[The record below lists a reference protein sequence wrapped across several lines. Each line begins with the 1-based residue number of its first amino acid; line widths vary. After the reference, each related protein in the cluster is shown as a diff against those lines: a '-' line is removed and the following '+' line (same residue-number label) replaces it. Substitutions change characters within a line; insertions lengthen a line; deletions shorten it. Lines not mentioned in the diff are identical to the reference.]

1 MTSTRKAK
9 DSLVTLKV
17 FILNEKEASFVAEG
31 MLQCFP
37 KTERLI
43 EVWRI

>member
-31 MLQCFP
+31 CFKCIP
-37 KTERLI
+37 KPNG
-43 EVWRI
+43 

>member
-1 MTSTRKAK
+1 MTSTRKAN

-31 MLQCFP
+31 CFNVFQKP
-37 KTERLI
+37 NG
-43 EVWRI
+43 

>member
-17 FILNEKEASFVAEG
+17 FMLNEKEASFVLEV
-31 MLQCFP
+31 CFNIFQKP
-37 KTERLI
+37 NG
-43 EVWRI
+43 